1 MMRRRNWQWAYGV
14 LYGARVERVQLCEFD
29 MDDGDDDDDTDDDT
43 NDNDN
48 DYDNDDDA
56 DADERLPSPYPHVLF
71 TSERHTRYF
80 DGYPGFP
87 PIDKRDTR

>member
-1 MMRRRNWQWAYGV
+1 MMI
-14 LYGARVERVQLCEFD
+14 
-29 MDDGDDDDDTDDDT
+29 DDGDDDDDTDDDT

-56 DADERLPSPYPHVLF
+56 DADERLPSPYPPRTFLPLSA
-71 TSERHTRYF
+71 TLGRYF